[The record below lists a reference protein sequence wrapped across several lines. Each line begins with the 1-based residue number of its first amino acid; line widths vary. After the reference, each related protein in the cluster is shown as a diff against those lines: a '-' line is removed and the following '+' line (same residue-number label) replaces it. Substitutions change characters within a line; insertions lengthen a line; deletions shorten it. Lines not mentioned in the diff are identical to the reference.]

1 MNWSDGGKN
10 KSEPQAYEQ
19 RASEHQASMDLIL
32 FYEKGRFPEI
42 ENVTTF
48 ALTL

>member
-1 MNWSDGGKN
+1 MNWSEGGRN

-19 RASEHQASMDLIL
+19 RASEHQASMDYL
-32 FYEKGRFPEI
+32 FYEKSRFPEI

-48 ALTL
+48 ALTM